1 MMIFKLTASV
11 KNYVWGGTKLRD
23 EFGKVSDE
31 EKLAES
37 WELSCHHDGL
47 SMIENSNTALVE
59 YLAKHPEDMGENCKK
74 FDGFPILIKLID
86 ARDNLSIQV
95 HPDNKYAMK
104 HESEQ
109 GKTEMWY
116 IIDCE
121 PDSSIIYGFKE
132 KITKKEFRQAI
143 EDNTLL
149 DKVNIVPVKKG
160 DVFMIKAG
168 TLHAIGKGILLAEIQ
183 QNSNTTYRVYDYG
196 RPRELHIDK
205 ALDVTKRSPM
215 PIPEQHHMDLR
226 DSIESNS
233 FPLKIYHYLLAR
245 CKYFRT
251 YTEGIHGD
259 GILHRNEKSFTHVL
273 ILEGEGKIYSNYDT
287 VFNDNHSFKKGDS
300 FFITA
305 GSGWYI
311 NGNKCSIIYTVI

>member
-1 MMIFKLTASV
+1 MIFKLTAPV
-11 KNYVWGGTKLRD
+11 KNYIWGGTKLRD
-23 EFGKVSDE
+23 KFGKVSCE
-31 EKLAES
+31 ERLAES

-47 SMIENSNTALVE
+47 SMIENSNTVLAE
-59 YLAKHPEDMGENCKK
+59 YLAKYPENMGENCKK
-74 FDGFPILIKLID
+74 FDYFPILIKLID
-86 ARDNLSIQV
+86 AKENLSIQV
-95 HPDNKYAMK
+95 HPDNKYALE
-104 HESEQ
+104 HEGEQ

-168 TLHAIGKGILLAEIQ
+168 TLHAIGKGILLAEVQ

-205 ALDVTKRSPM
+205 ALDVTKRTPLPT
-215 PIPEQHHMDLR
+215 PIQNHDKNM
-226 DSIESNS
+226 
-233 FPLKIYHYLLAR
+233 LAR
-245 CKYFRT
+245 CRYFRV
-251 YTEGIHGD
+251 YKEDIDIQSKYHK
-259 GILHRNEKSFTHVL
+259 NKKSFTHVL
-273 ILEGEGKIYSNYDT
+273 IIEGEGKIYSEN
-287 VFNDNHSFKKGDS
+287 VFNYNYNLKKGDS

-305 GSGWYI
+305 GSRWYI
-311 NGNKCSIIYTVI
+311 TGKCSIIYTVI